1 MGREFVPIQSTR
13 RQVTLNTMISLN
25 FVKWKLLLILFWLRH
40 GRSRRFP
47 FGCIVINPI
56 KFSSKHIRLGR
67 RVVIANAGRLE
78 AVTRYNKTIY
88 TPMIL
93 IGENVTI
100 EQNLHLTCAN
110 RIVIGN
116 NTAIAA
122 NVTITDIEHPYTDVN
137 IPIERHDLVVKE
149 VVIGE
154 DSKIYNNAV
163 ILPGVHIGKHCVIGA
178 NSVVAR
184 DIPDFSVAVGAP
196 SRVVKQYDRV
206 LETWVVLGGNT
217 SERSLHTE

>member
-1 MGREFVPIQSTR
+1 
-13 RQVTLNTMISLN
+13 
-25 FVKWKLLLILFWLRH
+25 
-40 GRSRRFP
+40 
-47 FGCIVINPI
+47 
-56 KFSSKHIRLGR
+56 
-67 RVVIANAGRLE
+67 
-78 AVTRYNKTIY
+78 
-88 TPMIL
+88 MIL